1 MFKLTCFFLCPCNIR
16 KINGKLTL
24 NIVIISAI
32 INKVKGSDF
41 VGKAQYTEDTIQI
54 LEGLDAVRKRPGMY
68 IGSNDSRGLHHL
80 IWEIVDNA
88 IDEALAGYGNF
99 IKVILNH
106 DGSITVSDQGR
117 GIPTGEHA
125 SGKSTPEVIFTILHA
140 GGKFGAEGGYKTS
153 GGLHGVGSSV
163 VNALSKKMEVVID
176 RDGSKYSIIFENG
189 GKVAQPLKKIGTS
202 KQTGTSVTFWPDET
216 LFTTTKFSFT
226 NISERLRENA
236 FILKGLK
243 IELIDCRNEE
253 TKSETYYY
261 ENGLKSYVEF
271 LNEGKDV
278 LGDNIYFENT
288 LDDIYVEIS
297 LQYNEGYSENIISF
311 VNNVKTSDGGT
322 HEVGFRAGLTK
333 IINDYAK
340 EHKLIKEKDRLDGA
354 DIREGLTGIVSVRIP
369 ENLLQF
375 ESQTKDKLGTPIAR
389 SVVEKTV
396 YEKMHFYLEEKKDFA
411 TTIVKKAIK
420 AAAAREAS
428 RKAREDSRKGKDG
441 SKGKVLGGK
450 LTPAQSKNFQKNEL
464 FIVEGDSA
472 GGSAKLGRDRK
483 YQAILPLRGKVINSE
498 KIKFEELMKNEEIAT
513 LIHIIGGGVGSDF
526 KVDDINYGKIIIMT
540 DADTDGAHIQ
550 VLLLTFFY
558 RYMKDLFL
566 HEKVFLAMPPL
577 YKYSKKAGKNSIMEY
592 VFDDLELAALIKEHG
607 KGEVQRYKGLGEM
620 NGSQLWET
628 TMDPEHRQ
636 LIKITIEDMAI
647 VDKRITTLM
656 GDKVDIRREWIE
668 ENVSFSMEDDY
679 SNMLVEELE

>member
-1 MFKLTCFFLCPCNIR
+1 M
-16 KINGKLTL
+16 
-24 NIVIISAI
+24 S
-32 INKVKGSDF
+32 NK
-41 VGKAQYTEDTIQI
+41 QYSEDTIQI

-68 IGSNDSRGLHHL
+68 IGSNDARGLHHL

-88 IDEALAGYGNF
+88 IDEALAGYGDY

-117 GIPTGEHA
+117 GIPTGKHA

-140 GGKFGAEGGYKTS
+140 GGKFGQEGGYKTS

-163 VNALSKKMEVVID
+163 VNALSKKMEVTIY
-176 RDGSKYSIIFENG
+176 RDGSIYQITFENG
-189 GKVAQPLKKIGTS
+189 GNVSKPLKNIGTT
-202 KQTGTSVTFWPDET
+202 KLTGTTVTFWPDEKV
-216 LFTTTKFSFT
+216 FTTTKFSFT

-243 IELIDCRNEE
+243 IELIDERSEQV
-253 TKSETYYY
+253 KSETYYY

-271 LNEGKDV
+271 LNEGKDTI
-278 LGDNIYFENT
+278 GDNLYFEN
-288 LDDIYVEIS
+288 LVDQINVEIA
-297 LQYNEGYSENIISF
+297 LQYNEGYSENILSF

-322 HEVGFRAGLTK
+322 HETGFKTGLTK
-333 IINDYAK
+333 VINDYAK
-340 EHKLIKEKDRLDGA
+340 EKKLIKEKDRLDGA
-354 DIREGLTGIVSVRIP
+354 DIREGITAIVSVRIP
-369 ENLLQF
+369 EHLLQF

-389 SVVEKTV
+389 SCVESTI
-396 YEKMHFYLEEKKDFA
+396 YEKMHFYLEENKEFA
-411 TTIVKKAIK
+411 QVIVKKAIK

-441 SKGKVLGGK
+441 TKSRVLGGK
-450 LTPAQSKNFQKNEL
+450 LTPAQSKNFEKNEL

-513 LIHIIGGGVGSDF
+513 LIYIIGGGVGSDF

-558 RYMKDLFL
+558 RYMKDLFVQ
-566 HEKVFLAMPPL
+566 EKVYLAMPPL
-577 YKYSKKAGKNSIMEY
+577 YKYVKKAGKNTVTEY
-592 VFDDLELAALIKEHG
+592 VYTDQELSELIDKHG
-607 KGEVQRYKGLGEM
+607 KGEIQRYKGLGEM
-620 NGSQLWET
+620 NGSQLWDT

-636 LIKITIEDMAI
+636 LVKITIEDMAI

-679 SNMLVEELE
+679 TNIIKEELE